1 MIKKSKTFCVAPWF
15 QIRNRNSM
23 EKRVCC
29 VIKSPADNN
38 TVNLTPLEYLNS
50 DPIIELKTQLS
61 EGERPSVCSA
71 CWTDEDNGNRSLRQS
86 LNSVLTESDDR
97 NTWVDSYFKHK
108 KDYTSDLILMADVTM
123 GNTCNYECVMCNPGD
138 SSLIYTDWIKRKDSI
153 FVKERIE
160 HTPDYFDIVK
170 FDGFKNLKYKEYIDS
185 VIKNN
190 KHLKYLKLLGG
201 EPLLDNNLI
210 DMLANLDSKIKK
222 NLKLTF
228 VTNGSVDILSILN
241 TIGTFKH
248 VHISVSLEGVGRVQE
263 FARYRSNWNTVS
275 NNILNVL
282 NHGID
287 ITVHHSF
294 QTTTVLGFVDLL
306 NWCKQHSIKMSCGI
320 VEDPDYLS
328 IRALPDDLKNEVI
341 ELITQNRNLINDAN
355 NVADTELSYENLI
368 LKIKNIEFDP
378 ELHKKF
384 FEYIDWYQV
393 NKSIPKLETIFP
405 ELYKYRNT

>member
-29 VIKSPADNN
+29 VIKTPTDNN
-38 TVNLTPLEYLNS
+38 TINLTPLEYLNS
-50 DPIIELKTQLS
+50 EPIIRLKTQLS
-61 EGERPSVCSA
+61 EGERPSMCDD
-71 CWTDEDNGNRSLRQS
+71 CWVNEDNGVKSLRQS
-86 LNSVLTESDDR
+86 LNGILTETDDR
-97 NTWVDSYFKHK
+97 HTWIDSYFKHK
-108 KDYTSDLILMADVTM
+108 KDYTSDLILMADISM
-123 GNTCNYECVMCNPGD
+123 GNTCNYECVMCDPSA
-138 SSLIYTDWIKRKDSI
+138 SSLVYSDWIKRKDSE
-153 FVKERIE
+153 FVERY
-160 HTPDYFDIVK
+160 TKNNPDYFNIVK
-170 FDGFKNLKYKEYIDS
+170 FDGFKNIKYKEYIDF
-185 VIKNN
+185 VIKHN
-190 KHLKYLKLLGG
+190 KHLKHLKLLGG
-201 EPLLDNNLI
+201 EPLLDNNLL
-210 DMLANLDSKIKK
+210 DMLANLDDKIKK
-222 NLKLTF
+222 NLKITF
-228 VTNGSVDILSILN
+228 ITNGSVDILSVLDR
-241 TIGTFKH
+241 IGVFNH
-248 VHISVSLEGVGRVQE
+248 MHISVSLEGVGRVQE
-263 FARYRSNWNTVS
+263 FARAKSNWDIVS
-275 NNILNVL
+275 NNILNAL

-306 NWCKQHSIKMSCGI
+306 NWCKQHSIKLSCGL

-355 NVADTELSYENLI
+355 NVADNELSYENLI

-405 ELYKYRNT
+405 ELYKYCNT